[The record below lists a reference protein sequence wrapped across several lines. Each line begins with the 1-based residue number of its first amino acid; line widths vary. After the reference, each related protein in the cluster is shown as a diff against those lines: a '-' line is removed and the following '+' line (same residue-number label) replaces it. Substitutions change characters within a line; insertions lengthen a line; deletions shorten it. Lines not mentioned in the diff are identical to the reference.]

1 MLKITKKIGT
11 KNINKIVLYGDSNIS
26 KLVLLVS
33 SLCNGISTIKNISKS
48 DEIYNLIKILN
59 SFSININDTNGII
72 LVNGMDIKHWKQPND
87 VINIKNSIDI
97 FFYLS
102 NIISKTNF
110 RTFITGH
117 KNILS
122 NNFVS
127 LKYLNDNHNLNFKK
141 NYCLPVLINGTS
153 NFKQNRVQVDDLLSK
168 YSIIF
173 NIIANRY
180 DCTIYENELK
190 EEYLEHILR
199 YYGFEI
205 KETLSEKRNIL
216 NKNSKKNKE
225 IYIKHTK
232 TINGK
237 EFFVPVSILET
248 VYTIF
253 LGYILNI
260 DEFIIENISLNELNS
275 DIISILIDNGVNITY
290 KNQRIVNDIKIV
302 DFYIK
307 YSNLRELSIS
317 RKRLANTL
325 EDYQLIIM
333 LNILKRN
340 KINIAGIKE
349 LKLKESKDYNQFIDI
364 LKSINVTIK
373 ENKDMLEIDPSSL
386 NIGSYNLILDDN
398 NNLSNKT
405 KLVLFM
411 SNIALSNRVFELKEL
426 NYDLLNIFPN
436 LNNVLEQLNFTI
448 NYDN

>member
-72 LVNGMDIKHWKQPND
+72 LVNGLDIKHWKQPND

-153 NFKQNRVQVDDLLSK
+153 NFKQSKVQVDDLLSK

-180 DCTIYENELK
+180 DCIIYENELK

-302 DFYIK
+302 DFHIK

-349 LKLKESKDYNQFIDI
+349 LKLKESKEYNQFINI
-364 LKSINVTIK
+364 IKSINVTIK

-411 SNIALSNRVFELKEL
+411 SNIALSNRIFELKEL

-448 NYDN
+448 DYDH

>member
-72 LVNGMDIKHWKQPND
+72 LVNGLDIKHWKQPND

-117 KNILS
+117 KDILS

-153 NFKQNRVQVDDLLSK
+153 NFKQSKVQVDDLLSK

-180 DCTIYENELK
+180 DCIIYENELK

-302 DFYIK
+302 DFHIK

-349 LKLKESKDYNQFIDI
+349 LKLKESKDYNQFINI
-364 LKSINVTIK
+364 IKSINVTIR

-411 SNIALSNRVFELKEL
+411 SNIALSNKVFELREL

-448 NYDN
+448 KYDN

>member
-1 MLKITKKIGT
+1 MLRITKKIGT
-11 KNINKIVLYGDSNIS
+11 KNINKINLHGDSNIS
-26 KLVLLVS
+26 KLALLVS

-48 DEIYNLIKILN
+48 YEIDNLIKILN
-59 SFSININDTNGII
+59 SFSINVNDTNGII
-72 LVNGMDIKHWKQPND
+72 LINGLDVKHWKQPND
-87 VINIKNSIDI
+87 VINIKNSIDV
-97 FFYLS
+97 FFYLA

-153 NFKQNRVQVDDLLSK
+153 NFKQSKVQVDDLLSK

-180 DCTIYENELK
+180 DCIIYENELK

-302 DFYIK
+302 DFHIK

-349 LKLKESKDYNQFIDI
+349 LKLKESKDYNQFINI
-364 LKSINVTIK
+364 IKSINVTIR

-411 SNIALSNRVFELKEL
+411 SNIALSNKVFELREL

-448 NYDN
+448 KYDN

>member
-33 SLCNGISTIKNISKS
+33 SLCNGISTIKNISKI